1 MKEFSDNVP
10 AEILGRHG
18 IFEVSRRQYKLSV
31 EPSWHYFAFFRLLQ
45 LSPSYWLAHQ
55 AEIEGSPPQTWAPA
69 EFAAVRKNYSVFGPV
84 WEIPFWEWWFERAQ
98 FAFGIE
104 HTPTVQVLGQT
115 AEAIRPDASMLGALS
130 TAVADYFGQDILLDA
145 LPATLLLAI
154 PLNAGKT
161 EVLKQ
166 IESLLERSTPVNYM
180 QAAARFRMLKTKTRR
195 TTMNAAIRTVQA
207 RAHFGDKPLYFVG
220 NRSKVSPALETPE
233 DQTSGDHAE
242 KRREMAFVTS
252 RHIRRAWIW
261 SENAA
266 RGRFPDPKAPADDGE
281 WPRFDFGE
289 IKVRLAKYE
298 KISSEAY
305 EQIPEAKRTSEK
317 RYQGRNRTIRY

>member
-1 MKEFSDNVP
+1 MDEIVDNIP
-10 AEILGRHG
+10 DDIRARHG

-69 EFAAVRKNYSVFGPV
+69 EFVAVRKTYGVFGAV
-84 WEIPFWEWWFERAQ
+84 WETPFWEWWFERAQ

-104 HTPTVQVLGQT
+104 HEPTVQVLGQT
-115 AEAIRPDASMLGALS
+115 AEGIRPDSGTLSALS
-130 TAVADYFGQDILLDA
+130 TAITDYFGQDILLDA

-154 PLNAGKT
+154 PLNAGKA

-166 IESLLERSTPVNYM
+166 IESLLDHSAPVNYM
-180 QAAARFRMLKTKTRR
+180 QAAAQFRILKTKTRR
-195 TTMNAAIRTVQA
+195 LTMNAAIRTVQA
-207 RAHFGDKPLYFVG
+207 RAHFGDKPLYVVG
-220 NRSKVSPALETPE
+220 NRSKVSPEWETPE
-233 DQTSGDHAE
+233 DQTGGEHAG
-242 KRREMAFVTS
+242 KRREMAFLTS

-266 RGRFPDPKAPADDGE
+266 RGRFPDPTPPQDDAL
-281 WPRFDFGE
+281 WPRFDYE
-289 IKVRLAKYE
+289 ALKVRLAMYE
-298 KISSEAY
+298 RASSEAY
-305 EQIPEAKRTSEK
+305 EQMPEAKRTSEK